1 MLLPYTFLLCF
12 SQYSCFSVA
21 GREIIL
27 LDTNITYWPTR
38 PICCS
43 VVEFAPA
50 FMQQLW
56 PKASSTACS
65 HRKGAPACAEPVPLS
80 LWAPSTTA
88 ATWSCPQALNQALA
102 KPSLPGRVC
111 SSLEINAKG
120 SQASDWAVSGLLA
133 ASTSKGLSS
142 AVIMNSKSRP
152 FGPRGK
158 IQRFLLRV
166 WFIPLTLLGNSFS
179 VLFQAK
185 FPLSSTGDWADST
198 TWIFGP

>member
-21 GREIIL
+21 GREI
-27 LDTNITYWPTR
+27 PTLPTDPPGPFAVQSWNLCPLSCSSCGQR
-38 PICCS
+38 QAALRAPIGK
-43 VVEFAPA
+43 VPPPA
-50 FMQQLW
+50 L
-56 PKASSTACS
+56 S
-65 HRKGAPACAEPVPLS
+65 LS

-88 ATWSCPQALNQALA
+88 ATWNCPQALNQALP

-142 AVIMNSKSRP
+142 AVIMNSKSRS

-198 TWIFGP
+198 TWIFGQ

>member
-21 GREIIL
+21 GREI
-27 LDTNITYWPTR
+27 PTL
-38 PICCS
+38 PTDPPGP
-43 VVEFAPA
+43 FAV
-50 FMQQLW
+50 QSWNL
-56 PKASSTACS
+56 C
-65 HRKGAPACAEPVPLS
+65 PLS
-80 LWAPSTTA
+80 CSSCGQRQAALRAPIGKVPPPALSLSLCPSERPALLQRRETA
-88 ATWSCPQALNQALA
+88 LRVWTRLCQR
-102 KPSLPGRVC
+102 PSLPGRVC
-111 SSLEINAKG
+111 SSLESNAKG

-198 TWIFGP
+198 TWIFGQ